1 MKPSII
7 AYIDLNTEEWIN
19 ETLFQYQNVTTYI
32 LPLHIDENGFII
44 NKTNLNPCNSQ
55 LALNYTFI
63 FEFNFQS
70 QPVPAAINAV
80 VLGIRPFI
88 RNLTLLCIEKKPLF
102 VIRTP
107 INNISMLSYY
117 RFKQIIKALWP
128 EYNDPIFL
136 IGSDLSLNTDGIIE
150 NSISSVDCLETFD
163 KLDYDSYR
171 YYSHFRPFPF
181 CSYYIPSCHALN
193 GLNFHLYYNYSP
205 DSYLDWI
212 RVSLSWSYFFHYPLE
227 FAAVYI
233 ADLDAHAKINVNQY
247 FELERP
253 QLVCESS
260 NAPIPDVEYGLANKC
275 NTAIAIH
282 AFYPESLPVIFEL
295 AEPNIDNIDYLIT
308 TTADKVEAV
317 ISCFQN
323 HNIPRYALY
332 IVPNHGRD
340 VAPFMKSIIPALI
353 HYGYSHFIKIHTKK
367 SLHRDD
373 GSDWGTHLIKSLVSE
388 DSIKYIRHLFSLD
401 NHIGLLAPPGS
412 IIPITTC
419 LNLNVLWLAELLSSF
434 SISTKWAL
442 QRNFI
447 AGSMFAGR
455 VDILEPLINKT
466 PTMESYESEAGQVDA
481 TLAHAMERFLSI
493 FIKHQGFDLEEITGD
508 TSLAPAFG
516 YKDSEPTLGIAKTLE
531 QKISELQQ

>member
-7 AYIDLNTEEWIN
+7 AYIDLHAEEWTN

-32 LPLHIDENGFII
+32 LPLHIDENGSII
-44 NKTNLNPCNSQ
+44 NKNNLYPCNNQ

-70 QPVPAAINAV
+70 QPVPAAINTV
-80 VLGIRPFI
+80 VLSMRPYI
-88 RNLTLLCIEKKPLF
+88 RNLTLLCIDKKPLF
-102 VIRTP
+102 MIRTP
-107 INNISMLSYY
+107 NINKSLLSYY
-117 RFKQIIKALWP
+117 RLTQIIKTLWP
-128 EYNDPIFL
+128 EYNEPVFL
-136 IGSDLSLNTDGIIE
+136 IGSDLSLKADGIIE
-150 NSISSVDCLETFD
+150 NSISSIDCLETSD

-193 GLNFHLYYNYSP
+193 GLNSGLYHNYTP

-212 RVSLSWSYFFHYPLE
+212 RINLSWSYFFHYPLD

-233 ADLDAHAKINVNQY
+233 ADLDAHAQINVNQS
-247 FELERP
+247 FDLERP
-253 QLVCESS
+253 KFVFDSS
-260 NAPIPDVEYGLANKC
+260 NAPMPDMEYGLVNKS
-275 NTAIAIH
+275 NTAMSIH
-282 AFYPESLPVIFEL
+282 AFYPENLPVIFGL
-295 AEPNIDNIDYLIT
+295 AESNINYIDYLIT

-317 ISCFQN
+317 ISCLQN

-340 VAPFMKSIIPALI
+340 VAPFMKTILPALF

-373 GSDWGTHLIKSLVSE
+373 GSDWGTHLITSLISE
-388 DSIKYIRHLFSLD
+388 ESIKYIRHLFSLD

-434 SISTKWAL
+434 GISTKWAL
-442 QRNFI
+442 QRNFV

-455 VDILEPLINKT
+455 VDILKPLIDKT
-466 PTMESYESEAGQVDA
+466 PTIESYESEAGQVDA

-493 FIKHQGFDLEEITGD
+493 FIKHQNFDLEEITGD
-508 TSLAPAFG
+508 TRLAPAFG
-516 YKDSEPTLGIAKTLE
+516 YKDSEPTLGSAKTLE
-531 QKISELQQ
+531 QKISEIN